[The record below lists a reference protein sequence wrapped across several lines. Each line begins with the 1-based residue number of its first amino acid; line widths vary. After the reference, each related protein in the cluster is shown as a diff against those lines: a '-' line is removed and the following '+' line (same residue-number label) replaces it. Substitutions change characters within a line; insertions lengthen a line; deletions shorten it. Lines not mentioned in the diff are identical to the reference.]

1 MSRMLGHAPT
11 GAVTRKD
18 EARPAGGA
26 DDAGSDS
33 RTLRTRM
40 SSPTI
45 RPVPEG
51 RYVTLANGHRIHLLD
66 QGQGPVVVFL
76 HGSGNGACGHSNFKH
91 NYPDVVKAGCRAVL
105 PDLIGFG
112 YSDKPPEAQY
122 TLDFFVECLV
132 QTLDAARIDRAT
144 IVGNSLGGAIALGL
158 ALAHPQRVE
167 RLVLMAP
174 GGLNDLPD
182 YLAMPGM
189 AAMFQLYGSGQA
201 PSEERMRQ
209 FFREAFVFDPDVVT
223 DDLVH
228 ERSELA
234 KLQIPQVMKTLKVPN
249 LTARLPEI
257 QCPTLSLW
265 GINEKMMPESGVL
278 RLAKG
283 LRNGRMVLVPNCGHW
298 VMIEH
303 RDLFNRMLLDF
314 LRNG

>member
-1 MSRMLGHAPT
+1 
-11 GAVTRKD
+11 
-18 EARPAGGA
+18 
-26 DDAGSDS
+26 
-33 RTLRTRM
+33 M
-40 SSPTI
+40 SSPI

-66 QGQGPVVVFL
+66 QGQGAAVVFL
-76 HGSGNGACGHSNFKH
+76 HGSGNGACGYSNFKG
-91 NYPDVVKAGCRAVL
+91 NFPEVVRAGYRAVL

-112 YSDKPPEAQY
+112 YSDKPAEAQY
-122 TLDFFVECLV
+122 TLDFFVECLE
-132 QTLDAARIDRAT
+132 QTLDAAGVDRAT
-144 IVGNSLGGAIALGL
+144 VVGNSLGGAIALGL
-158 ALAHPQRVE
+158 ALAHPSRVE

-189 AAMFQLYGSGQA
+189 ASMFALYGSGQA

-209 FFREAFVFDPDVVT
+209 FFREAFVVDPAAVT

-228 ERSELA
+228 ERAELA

-249 LTARLPEI
+249 LTERLGEI
-257 QCPTLSLW
+257 DCPALSLW
-265 GINEKMMPESGVL
+265 GMNEKMMPESGIL

-314 LRNG
+314 LRHG

>member
-1 MSRMLGHAPT
+1 
-11 GAVTRKD
+11 
-18 EARPAGGA
+18 
-26 DDAGSDS
+26 
-33 RTLRTRM
+33 M

-76 HGSGNGACGHSNFKH
+76 HGSGNGACGYSNFKH
-91 NYPDVVKAGCRAVL
+91 NYPEVVKAGCRAVL

-112 YSDKPPEAQY
+112 YSDKPPE
-122 TLDFFVECLV
+122 
-132 QTLDAARIDRAT
+132 
-144 IVGNSLGGAIALGL
+144 
-158 ALAHPQRVE
+158 RVE

-189 AAMFQLYGSGQA
+189 ATMFSLYGSGQ
-201 PSEERMRQ
+201 PPTEERMRE
-209 FFREAFVFDPDVVT
+209 FFKQAFVVDPAVVT

-249 LTARLPEI
+249 LTGRLPEI
-257 QCPTLSLW
+257 QCPALSLW
-265 GINEKMMPESGVL
+265 GMNEKMMPESGIL

-283 LRNGRMVLVPNCGHW
+283 LKNGRMVLVPNCGHW

-314 LRNG
+314 LRHG